1 MKRLATAAAAAAAA
15 ASLLL
20 LSACNAPETETP
32 SAEAPATPEAP
43 AADPNALTAEGFGP
57 LRIGMTKAEVEA
69 AMGPDSDPAS
79 VGGAEPEICD
89 QWRPERAPDGL
100 LVMIQDGVLT
110 RISIADPATLKTD
123 RGFGVGDTAAA
134 IKAAYGADAVSQP
147 HKYSPAPAEDIF
159 VWASGGPA
167 APDAYVQDEAARGVR
182 YEINGEGRVGIVHVG
197 GPSIQLVEGC
207 S

>member
-1 MKRLATAAAAAAAA
+1 MIRLVTAAA

-20 LSACNAPETETP
+20 AACNPPETAGSP
-32 SAEAPATPEAP
+32 AAEAPSTPAAP
-43 AADPNALTAEGFGP
+43 AADRNALTAEGFGP
-57 LRIGMTKAEVEA
+57 LRIGMTRAEVEA
-69 AMGPDSDPAS
+69 ALGPDSDPAS
-79 VGGAEPEICD
+79 VGGAEPESCD

-110 RISIADPATLKTD
+110 RISVAAPSTLKTD

-134 IKAAYGADAVSQP
+134 IKAAYGARAVSEP
-147 HKYSPAPAEDIF
+147 HKYSPAPAENIF
-159 VWASGGPA
+159 VWTSGGPA
-167 APDAYVQDEAARGVR
+167 TPGAYVQDAAARGVR
-182 YEINGEGRVGIVHVG
+182 YEIDGEGRVGIVHVG

>member
-1 MKRLATAAAAAAAA
+1 MIRRLMLTTAVLALAA
-15 ASLLL
+15 
-20 LSACNAPETETP
+20 CGAPDPEP
-32 SAEAPATPEAP
+32 APPEAP
-43 AADPNALTAEGFGP
+43 AGPSAPAAPVDANALTAQGFGP
-57 LRIGMTKAEVEA
+57 LRIGMSKAEVEA
-69 AMGPDSDPAS
+69 AMGPDSNPGA
-79 VGGAEPEICD
+79 VGGAEPDVCD

-110 RISIADPATLKTD
+110 RISVAEPATLKTD

-134 IKAAYGADAVSQP
+134 IKAAYGADAMSQP
-147 HKYSPAPAEDIF
+147 HKYSAIPAEDIF

-167 APDAYVQDEAARGVR
+167 TPDAYVQDASARGVR
-182 YEINGEGRVGIVHVG
+182 YEIDGEGRVGIVHVG

>member
-1 MKRLATAAAAAAAA
+1 MIRLVTAA
-15 ASLLL
+15 ASLMLL
-20 LSACNAPETETP
+20 AACNAPETAESP
-32 SAEAPATPEAP
+32 AAEAPVPPATP

-57 LRIGMTKAEVEA
+57 LRIGMTRAEVEA
-69 AMGPDSDPAS
+69 ALGPDSDPAS
-79 VGGAEPEICD
+79 VGGAEPETCD

-110 RISIADPATLKTD
+110 RISVAAPSTLKTD
-123 RGFGVGDTAAA
+123 RGFGVGDPSVA
-134 IKAAYGADAVSQP
+134 IKAAYGARAVSEP

-167 APDAYVQDEAARGVR
+167 TPHAYVQDAAARGVR
-182 YEINGEGRVGIVHVG
+182 YEIDSTGKVGIVHVG
-197 GPSIQLVEGC
+197 GPAIQMVEGC